1 MSHINRSPSNPAGTF
16 VTYCSD
22 CDVGPGGVYQNC
34 GERYIQMFE
43 VDPNT
48 PPTNPPFKER
58 IPPGVIEKAQPLT
71 QQNPTGVDENVPSE
85 QGFTEQLS
93 SSDNSVMMVQG
104 TTNRIT
110 TIMKNLMKTVM

>member
-1 MSHINRSPSNPAGTF
+1 
-16 VTYCSD
+16 
-22 CDVGPGGVYQNC
+22 
-34 GERYIQMFE
+34 MFE

-58 IPPGVIEKAQPLT
+58 IPLGVIEQAQPLT

-93 SSDNSVMMVQG
+93 SSDNSVDDGAGDNKQNNDNNEESDENSNEIENNENG
-104 TTNRIT
+104 QNNTNS
-110 TIMKNLMKTVM
+110 